1 MKIRPATPEDI
12 PRLCELLHVLFSQ
25 EAEFHPDNVAQAA
38 GLRRIIADSDI
49 GRILVAETDGTIV
62 GMVNLLFTI
71 STALGT
77 PVANLED
84 VVVDPAR
91 RGHGIGSMLI
101 DVAIAT
107 ARAAGCRRVSLLTD
121 SDNRAAQRLYARHG
135 FMTSGMLTMRLL
147 FPPKGD

>member
-1 MKIRPATPEDI
+1 
-12 PRLCELLHVLFSQ
+12 
-25 EAEFHPDNVAQAA
+25 
-38 GLRRIIADSDI
+38 
-49 GRILVAETDGTIV
+49 
-62 GMVNLLFTI
+62 
-71 STALGT
+71 
-77 PVANLED
+77 
-84 VVVDPAR
+84 
-91 RGHGIGSMLI
+91 MLI